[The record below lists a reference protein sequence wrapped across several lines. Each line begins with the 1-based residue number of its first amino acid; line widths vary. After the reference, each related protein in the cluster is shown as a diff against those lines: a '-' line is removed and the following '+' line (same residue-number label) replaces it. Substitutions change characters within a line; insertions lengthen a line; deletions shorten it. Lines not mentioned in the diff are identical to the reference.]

1 MWCHAWYINDYYTSV
16 NLVGPKIHQ
25 EMVALDLRS
34 NSHRGSCSNCG
45 PLGTLGGPLWTCVD
59 RQTQWIGWDVAPY
72 LYLSWYLNSSL
83 IENLFWQKDFIK
95 FLIDF
100 SQLLFLLCFQSST
113 ELVVEKL
120 ESQNSN
126 VRQIFPKIYFLN
138 ISNVREIFPK
148 I

>member
-1 MWCHAWYINDYYTSV
+1 MWCHAWYINDYYISV

-59 RQTQWIGWDVAPY
+59 RQTPWIGWDVAPY

-83 IENLFWQKDFIK
+83 IENLFWQKKNFHS
-95 FLIDF
+95 F
-100 SQLLFLLCFQSST
+100 SFFFASNPQQRWLWKNLKART
-113 ELVVEKL
+113 PMWEK
-120 ESQNSN
+120 
-126 VRQIFPKIYFLN
+126 YFLN
-138 ISNVREIFPK
+138 VFP
-148 I
+148 

>member
-1 MWCHAWYINDYYTSV
+1 MWCHAWYINDYYISV
-16 NLVGPKIHQ
+16 NLIGPKIHP

-45 PLGTLGGPLWTCVD
+45 PLGTPGGPVWTCVD
-59 RQTQWIGWDVAPY
+59 RQTPWIGWDVAPY

-126 VRQIFPKIYFLN
+126 VRQIFPKI
-138 ISNVREIFPK
+138 
-148 I
+148 